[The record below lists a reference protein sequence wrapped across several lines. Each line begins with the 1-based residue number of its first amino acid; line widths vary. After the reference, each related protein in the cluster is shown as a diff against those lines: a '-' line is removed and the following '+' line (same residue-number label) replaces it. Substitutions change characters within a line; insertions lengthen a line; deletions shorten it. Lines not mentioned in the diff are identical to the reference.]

1 MANEITIAASL
12 LASKGGASVN
22 TGSQLKALTMTGGDM
37 YQATQNIDTTYEAL
51 VFGDITQPA
60 GQMFIRN
67 LDATNY
73 IELALDTAF
82 TNKICKIRP
91 GCFAIF
97 EPTAAIL
104 YAKANTA
111 ACDVMVA
118 AVEA

>member
-82 TNKICKIRP
+82 TNKISQHRCLRRDGRRRGSLTHDARRHPHHRP
-91 GCFAIF
+91 R
-97 EPTAAIL
+97 
-104 YAKANTA
+104 
-111 ACDVMVA
+111 
-118 AVEA
+118 